1 LTLIP
6 NSPLHQQ
13 SFTHRKVLPTKK
25 LTDPKFVYTDSTKTN
40 ISKTFQ
46 EFKQE

>member
-6 NSPLHQQ
+6 NSPLHNK
-13 SFTHRKVLPTKK
+13 SSTHRKVLPTKK
-25 LTDPKFVYTDSTKTN
+25 LTDPEFVYTDSTKTN